1 MKIMPCIDL
10 TTSLRRCSTDN
21 KGSIKM
27 KTIAQLTIVIL
38 LWKENYI
45 KQCGQFGKFQKEA
58 VYSVKDGWEVGVEN
72 VKKTYPIEGE
82 EALPQAFGAYEFGV
96 MSIETQVGIKEAK
109 CNLCGFAQIV
119 WIIHGK

>member
-1 MKIMPCIDL
+1 MRHIDQ
-10 TTSLRRCSTDN
+10 TTSLRRCNIDN
-21 KGSIKM
+21 KGSVKM
-27 KTIAQLTIVIL
+27 KTIAELTIVIL
-38 LWKENYI
+38 LWREKYI

-58 VYSVKDGWEVGVEN
+58 ACNVKDSVEVGVEN

-96 MSIETQVGIKEAK
+96 MSIETQVDNKEAK
-109 CNLCGFAQIV
+109 CNLCGFALIV